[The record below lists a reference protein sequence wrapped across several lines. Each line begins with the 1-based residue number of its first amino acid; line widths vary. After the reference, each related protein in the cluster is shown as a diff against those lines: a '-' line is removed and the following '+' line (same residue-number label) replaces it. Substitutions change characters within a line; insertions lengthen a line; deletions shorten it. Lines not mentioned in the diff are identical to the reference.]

1 MSKGYPFLKT
11 HNINYYDRILA
22 SYTDQQTQRTLF
34 PLRVSTFPYLMKL
47 NTNIFHNKSLDYN
60 LKIYNETG

>member
-34 PLRVSTFPYLMKL
+34 KSLNFSLPDEVKHQYLPQE
-47 NTNIFHNKSLDYN
+47 NKSLDYN